1 MNRFFAF
8 LQINALAL
16 LCFMVA
22 GNFWKDY
29 LQHPHRELTRAE
41 LVETTGPVKTLQ
53 GLASLPSGTSAG
65 YWLLLRDPSRSF
77 NLPNGIDYR
86 DLQDRLTEGSEVTV
100 AYSPEVDLT
109 NEDAMAFSFR
119 FKGKDYLEPDD
130 RIASYNRSLA
140 DKRKVATLTTLAG
153 FAALGL
159 VWVLRKVVF
168 PKVFGYK

>member
-1 MNRFFAF
+1 MSRLFNF

-16 LCFMVA
+16 LCFLVA

-29 LQHPHRELTRAE
+29 LQHPHRELTRAD
-41 LVETTGPVKTLQ
+41 LVATTGSVKAFQ
-53 GLASLPSGTSAG
+53 GLVSLPSGTSAG

-86 DLQDRLTEGSEVTV
+86 ELQDRLTEGSEVAVT
-100 AYSPEVDLT
+100 YSPEVDPT
-109 NEDAMAFSFR
+109 KQEAMAFSLVL
-119 FKGKDYLEPDD
+119 KGKDYLDPDA

-140 DKRKVATLTTLAG
+140 EKRRDATLTTLAG

-168 PKVFGYK
+168 PKVFGRR